1 MFAVDANLWNDDEK
15 VTDLENEDLTKPFE
29 EEEIKLALFQMEKN
43 KVADPSGIP
52 IEFYQHCIARR

>member
-29 EEEIKLALFQMEKN
+29 EEEIKLALFQME
-43 KVADPSGIP
+43 I
-52 IEFYQHCIARR
+52 

>member
-43 KVADPSGIP
+43 KVADPGGIP
-52 IEFYQHCIARR
+52 IEFYQHCIAGR